1 MCFHLTDD
9 KISSYIKRP
18 YLQIQYLIGYNWS
31 SSHKSWLPGVVR
43 VFSRDFFFQWTA
55 TLIHVVKWLGFSL
68 IYIFCQ
74 TVYKLNIGVFTL
86 KKKNSVMWNSQ
97 KLINLDN
104 CSKIHYS
111 VDLRVPVFCRGQDCL
126 LHFLI
131 CSRLTQ
137 GINQGISNK
146 WSRYCFLR
154 TKVLT

>member
-1 MCFHLTDD
+1 MIKSVHT
-9 KISSYIKRP
+9 SSNHIFRSNTS
-18 YLQIQYLIGYNWS
+18 LGTT
-31 SSHKSWLPGVVR
+31 GVPHINLDYQELLG
-43 VFSRDFFFQWTA
+43 FFPEIFFQWTA